1 MRGRCLRIGRLGVH
15 CHSGP
20 AAEKQTGEGRQ
31 SLPTIVHWVTL
42 LSRQRNA
49 TSPGRFPLAD
59 STESWWGCDGII
71 PLRIVL
77 PEVRGRHPNGCQD
90 LNAGQEYYN
99 YENRAP
105 GEPRS
110 LMRAAL
116 RTLVNDEA
124 GNTRGKVLRIYC
136 VLLAFNGAAWL
147 WAIVAL
153 RHFPVLLGTAFL
165 AYSFGLRHAVDA
177 DHIAAIDNVTRKLMQ
192 EGKRPVAVGFMFSL
206 GHSTIVLLGSAA
218 IAWTTLTLQHRMD
231 GVREIGSLGGTL
243 LSTIFLFGIAA
254 VNLVV
259 LRSVSQ
265 TFLRGRRG
273 EPYVEEDLDLL
284 LGNRGL
290 LARIFR
296 PMFRM
301 ITRSWHMYPL
311 GVLFGLG
318 FDTATEIGVLGISA
332 AEASRGLSLWSILI
346 FPVLFAAGMS
356 LIDTTD
362 NILMLGAYGW
372 AFVKPIRKLYYNMT
386 ITSVSV
392 IVALI
397 VGGIEA
403 LGLLAGH
410 FRLSG
415 TFWEMVRKL
424 NDNFGTLGYCIIGI
438 FVLSWI
444 VSIAI
449 YKWKR
454 LDALV

>member
-1 MRGRCLRIGRLGVH
+1 
-15 CHSGP
+15 
-20 AAEKQTGEGRQ
+20 
-31 SLPTIVHWVTL
+31 
-42 LSRQRNA
+42 
-49 TSPGRFPLAD
+49 
-59 STESWWGCDGII
+59 
-71 PLRIVL
+71 
-77 PEVRGRHPNGCQD
+77 
-90 LNAGQEYYN
+90 
-99 YENRAP
+99 
-105 GEPRS
+105 
-110 LMRAAL
+110 
-116 RTLVNDEA
+116 
-124 GNTRGKVLRIYC
+124 
-136 VLLAFNGAAWL
+136 
-147 WAIVAL
+147 
-153 RHFPVLLGTAFL
+153 
-165 AYSFGLRHAVDA
+165 
-177 DHIAAIDNVTRKLMQ
+177 
-192 EGKRPVAVGFMFSL
+192 
-206 GHSTIVLLGSAA
+206 LGSAA

-231 GVREIGSLGGTL
+231 GVREIGSLVGTL

-259 LRSVSQ
+259 LRSVCQ
-265 TFLRGRRG
+265 TFLRVRRG

-449 YKWKR
+449 YKWQR
-454 LDALV
+454 FDDLELGA